1 MGRGAV
7 SVERWSCTYQICGIV
22 VAILLPTAH
31 SAVVT
36 VAIFAPVPGL
46 FANEGLREV
55 GEVIVSAD
63 YQGGIK
69 VFVCGPDL

>member
-1 MGRGAV
+1 MRGGHV
-7 SVERWSCTYQICGIV
+7 PGVCIV
-22 VAILLPTAH
+22 TIPLPSLPTAH

-36 VAIFAPVPGL
+36 VAVFAPVPGL

>member
-1 MGRGAV
+1 M
-7 SVERWSCTYQICGIV
+7 V
-22 VAILLPTAH
+22 VVLPPAH

-46 FANEGLREV
+46 FANEGLKEV

>member
-1 MGRGAV
+1 MI
-7 SVERWSCTYQICGIV
+7 SFNYNCGHI
-22 VAILLPTAH
+22 ALSTAH